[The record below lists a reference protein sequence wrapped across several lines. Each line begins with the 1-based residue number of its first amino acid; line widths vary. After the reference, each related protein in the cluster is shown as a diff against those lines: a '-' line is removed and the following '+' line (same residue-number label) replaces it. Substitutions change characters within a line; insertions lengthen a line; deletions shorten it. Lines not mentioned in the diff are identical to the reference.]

1 MYQDQS
7 ILAKLGRAG
16 EMLAGLAAHSEQL
29 SRRGIDTDFITKM
42 NSTQV
47 KAMDAHNARL
57 GYKARMMEKR
67 AEREQYMTELMDLYS
82 EARKQVKLELPPET
96 WREFGIVDQR

>member
-7 ILAKLGRAG
+7 ILAKLGRAE
-16 EMLAGLAAHSEQL
+16 EMLAGLAVHAEQL
-29 SRRGIDTDFITKM
+29 ARRGIDSDFITKM
-42 NSTQV
+42 NSAQA
-47 KAMDAHNARL
+47 KATGAHHAKL

-67 AEREQYMTELMDLYS
+67 AEREQHMAELMNLYS
-82 EARKQVKLELPPET
+82 EARKQVKLELSPET

>member
-7 ILAKLGRAG
+7 ILAKLGRAE
-16 EMLAGLAAHSEQL
+16 EMLAGLAVHAEQL
-29 SRRGIDTDFITKM
+29 ARRGIDADFIAKM
-42 NSTQV
+42 DSAQD
-47 KAMDAHNARL
+47 KAMSAHNAKL

-67 AEREQYMTELMDLYS
+67 AEREQYMVELMDLYS
-82 EARKQVKLELPPET
+82 EARKQVKIELSPET